1 MNNDRDAIILILFI
15 GIGVIVTIIGFGVL
29 LGELWE
35 HSKYF

>member
-29 LGELWE
+29 LGEL
-35 HSKYF
+35 